1 MMLSPPRLPRFL
13 PRLLTAGTLIFCF
26 ILACFLIILPSP
38 DLGSE
43 EELRRKLAEL
53 SVRLERAELL
63 NSQRHNDLS
72 DLYGAYKSSVSHE
85 SAQLLRDALR
95 SKANLTFDLSLPSII
110 YSLPHVAG
118 KPEAFIPAL
127 RIAQKPRPRV
137 SVVLGI
143 PTVKRDHQSYLMS
156 TLKSVIHNLSENEAS
171 ETLIIVFIAETD
183 KTFIQSVFGD
193 IQKAFPDQIQE
204 GLIEIIAPPSEFYPN
219 MSTLR
224 QTLGDNTER
233 VQWRT
238 KQNLDYSFLMMYA
251 QRRGDF
257 YVQLEDDIL
266 TKPGFLTAMKDFA
279 LDKTAAKEPWFVID
293 FCQLG
298 FIGKMFKSSQLHI
311 LIQFFL
317 MFYNDKPVDWLLE
330 NVIQTKVCKL
340 DSDFRKCKKE
350 KASLWLH
357 YKPSLF
363 QHIGTHSS
371 LKGKVQK
378 LKDKQFGK
386 VPLFVPHKNPRAA
399 IETNIKHYKH
409 YSLSR
414 AYRGETFF
422 WGLVP
427 QKGDKMEFILDPP
440 VELDSLKFVSGN
452 AEHPSDRFL
461 NAVLD
466 ILPANQ
472 PEDQKTQLSFGYQN
486 LGSFDTNGLAEVQVK
501 SSIGPIH
508 KVRITVLTSSDNWAI
523 LSEIAFKLR
532 KGNV

>member
-1 MMLSPPRLPRFL
+1 MISGISIMPTKASSPRIRTYS
-13 PRLLTAGTLIFCF
+13 RWKTKNALLA
-26 ILACFLIILPSP
+26 
-38 DLGSE
+38 
-43 EELRRKLAEL
+43 
-53 SVRLERAELL
+53 
-63 NSQRHNDLS
+63 
-72 DLYGAYKSSVSHE
+72 
-85 SAQLLRDALR
+85 
-95 SKANLTFDLSLPSII
+95 KANWTFDLSLPSIVQ
-110 YSLPHVAG
+110 SLPHSAG
-118 KPEAFIPAL
+118 RPEAFIPAYK
-127 RIAQKPRPRV
+127 IAKNPRTRV
-137 SVVLGI
+137 SMILGI

-156 TLKSVIHNLSENEAS
+156 TLKSVISNLSES
-171 ETLIIVFIAETD
+171 EIKDCLIVVFIAETD
-183 KTFIQSVFGD
+183 KVFIKSVSDEIMGGFS
-193 IQKAFPDQIQE
+193 AQIDE
-204 GLIEIIAPPSEFYPN
+204 GLVEIVAPPSYYYPDMN
-219 MSTLR
+219 SLR
-224 QTLGDNTER
+224 QTMGDDPER

-238 KQNLDYSFLMMYA
+238 KQNLDYAFLMMYA
-251 QRRGDF
+251 QWRGDF

-340 DSDFRKCKKE
+340 DQDYRKCKKE

-386 VPLFVPHKNPRAA
+386 VPLFVPHKNPPAT

-427 QKGDKMEFILDPP
+427 QKGDKIEFILDPP
-440 VELDSLKFVSGN
+440 IELDSLRFVSGN
-452 AEHPSDRFL
+452 AEHPSDRFVS
-461 NAVLD
+461 AIVD
-466 ILPANQ
+466 MLPAV
-472 PEDQKTQLSFGYQN
+472 QKDRKSDLPFGYQN
-486 LGSFDTNGLAEVQVK
+486 LATFDSNGVAEGK
-501 SSIGPIH
+501 ILPSEGPIH
-508 KVRITVLTSSDNWAI
+508 KVRITVLASSDNWAI
-523 LSEIAFKLR
+523 LSEIDFEVR
-532 KGNV
+532 KEKG